1 MDPCDVL
8 ALFDPGLWYSD
19 SQSNNKYL
27 GNTATYNRTTKIKFK
42 KFKTSLRISPQNR
55 SHIRKCLT
63 RQSLV
68 NYNKCFFFIHML
80 HMLYRMVKREYYIIL
95 YYYIIYYITYW
106 DWVSSFHKS
115 ARPIYRTVMYE
126 KHFGLW
132 SVQINNFKCDLNREE
147 MNQFYCT
154 CLVVNYIYLLFLL
167 KLE

>member
-1 MDPCDVL
+1 MCLLV
-8 ALFDPGLWYSD
+8 LFDPGLCYSD
-19 SQSNNKYL
+19 SQSNKKYL

-42 KFKTSLRISPQNR
+42 KFKTLRISPQNR

-68 NYNKCFFFIHML
+68 NYNKCFFYTYVTYVIQDGQTGIL
-80 HMLYRMVKREYYIIL
+80 YYIIL
-95 YYYIIYYITYW
+95 LYLYYITYW
-106 DWVSSFHKS
+106 DWVSSFDKS
-115 ARPIYRTVMYE
+115 ARPTVMYE

-154 CLVVNYIYLLFLL
+154 CLVVNYIYLPFLL
-167 KLE
+167 A